1 MQKGKWKIRFLYTPR
16 RNMKAVEAEL
26 HSVVTLTLGG
36 LSDQPHSLTT
46 FSLEMELPLLIK

>member
-1 MQKGKWKIRFLYTPR
+1 
-16 RNMKAVEAEL
+16 MKAVEAEL